1 VRADGPIWLAD
12 PDPRRSTPGMNAPSV
27 TSRPAVDYIQDY
39 ADAKSTVI
47 EEIISRAQGGQKQ

>member
-1 VRADGPIWLAD
+1 MLLFRDRLRTRSDERDLYERTKRHLAA
-12 PDPRRSTPGMNAPSV
+12 RRW
-27 TSRPAVDYIQDY
+27 DYIQDY